1 MERGLLVTD
10 LWYNRILDPKT
21 QVVTGLTRNGLF
33 LVEEGRITGP
43 VQNLRYTQSIV
54 GGFGPGKVL
63 GLGNDAQLVGSE
75 GGIMHV
81 PSARLASW
89 AFTGNA
95 RG

>member
-1 MERGLLVTD
+1 
-10 LWYNRILDPKT
+10 
-21 QVVTGLTRNGLF
+21 
-33 LVEEGRITGP
+33 
-43 VQNLRYTQSIV
+43 
-54 GGFGPGKVL
+54 
-63 GLGNDAQLVGSE
+63 VGSE

>member
-1 MERGLLVTD
+1 
-10 LWYNRILDPKT
+10 
-21 QVVTGLTRNGLF
+21 
-33 LVEEGRITGP
+33 

-54 GGFGPGKVL
+54 GGFGPEKVL
-63 GLGNDAQLVGSE
+63 GLGDDAQLVGSE
-75 GGIMHV
+75 GGTMHV